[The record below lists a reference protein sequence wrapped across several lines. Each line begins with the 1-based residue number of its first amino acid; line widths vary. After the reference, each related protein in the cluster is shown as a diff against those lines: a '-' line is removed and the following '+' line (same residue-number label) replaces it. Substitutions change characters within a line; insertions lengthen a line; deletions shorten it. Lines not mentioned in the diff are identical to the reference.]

1 MFEPFATAQ
10 RAVLTARSG
19 ESLSFDEGELG
30 DYERD
35 ALVEGLPLW
44 LKAKAGNLYL
54 AANVSWPGLFKI
66 GCTRRTVAQ
75 RMRQLSGSGVATP
88 WLALQAWRVHD
99 AHGLE
104 ARVHKA
110 CEAWRFKGELF
121 RADPQQLVS
130 IVDRVVDDD
139 VRRLEKTLRFWLP
152 LDGLGAALNAAF
164 PTQS

>member
-1 MFEPFATAQ
+1 MFEPLATAQ
-10 RAVLTARSG
+10 RAIQTARAG
-19 ESLSFDEGELG
+19 GSLSFDEGEMG

-44 LKAKAGNLYL
+44 FKTKAGNLYL

-66 GCTRRTVAQ
+66 GCTRRTVEQ

-88 WLALQAWRVHD
+88 WLALQSWRVHD

-121 RADPQQLVS
+121 KADAQHLVA
-130 IVDRVVDDD
+130 IVDQVVGDD
-139 VRRLEKTLRFWLP
+139 VLRLEKTLRFWL
-152 LDGLGAALNAAF
+152 LDGVSAAVDVAF
-164 PTQS
+164 PAQS